1 MKKPITR
8 RDFLNGVVVSTAAVT
23 VPGCSSL
30 SSSMPV
36 GQSVAADYY
45 PPLLNGMRGSNAGS
59 FEAAHALVM
68 QGQSPAD
75 YTRIEE
81 TYDLVVVGGGISGLA
96 AAYLYRQ
103 RMGAEAKILILDNH
117 DDFGGH
123 ARRNEFQHN
132 GKMLLSFGGSVNLEQ
147 AAMPPEVM
155 TLLEE
160 IGVDFKALQDAGA
173 DDFAL
178 SNGAAP
184 FGYYLGANLYGKDQI
199 VAGSWGELL
208 AGAGDFRAKIGSLN
222 LPEQDKS
229 LLISLVSGEKEFLA
243 DIPLQEK
250 EQYLRTTSYAS
261 FLRDRV
267 GMSEAGA
274 KLTEPWASA
283 LFGVGLESVS
293 VMEAF
298 TLGAP
303 GFYAV
308 GLPESETQMDEQ
320 PDDEAELSA
329 YRYPMFPD
337 GNASVARLFVRKLI
351 PAVAPGNSMQD
362 VVTAKFDYSQLDRVG
377 APVRLR
383 LNSAALN
390 VANQGNGVDVSYVNG
405 DKAYKVRG
413 RHCVLA
419 GYNGMIPH
427 LCPELPAAQKENL
440 AYGVKVPFIWANVLL
455 KNGAAVAQGGASVY
469 QCPGSFFELV
479 SHAPPVAL
487 GDYEPPGT
495 ADNEPFVMF
504 MGHMPAPKGDGSQSG
519 RDLCRL
525 GRHKLLATP
534 FSDYEA
540 EIRTQLTGMYG
551 QYGFDA
557 ERDIEAITINRW
569 SHGYAYEYMELYDP
583 AWAEGQA
590 PHELGRKPIGR
601 ISIANSDS
609 EAYAYVQAAIKAAMR
624 AVDEVL
630 G

>member
-8 RDFLNGVVVSTAAVT
+8 RDFLNGVAVSTAAIA

-36 GQSVAADYY
+36 GQSIGADYY

-81 TYDLVVVGGGISGLA
+81 TYDLVVVGAGISGLA

-103 RMGAEAKILILDNH
+103 RMGPEAKILILDNH

-123 ARRNEFQHN
+123 ARRNEFQLD
-132 GKMLLSFGGSVNLEQ
+132 GKTLLSFGGSVNLEQ
-147 AAMPPEVM
+147 AAMPAEVIA
-155 TLLEE
+155 LLEE
-160 IGVDFKALQDAGA
+160 IGVDFNALQDAGP
-173 DDFAL
+173 DDYAL
-178 SNGAAP
+178 TNGAAP

-208 AGAGDFRAKIGSLN
+208 AGAGDFRAKIASMN

-229 LLISLVSGEKEFLA
+229 LLISLVAGEKDFLA

-250 EQYLRTTSYAS
+250 EQYLRTTSYAN
-261 FLRDRV
+261 FMRDKV

-308 GLPESETQMDEQ
+308 GLPDSMTQMDEQ
-320 PDDEAELSA
+320 SDDDVDVSA

-337 GNASVARLFVRKLI
+337 GNASVARLFVRTLI

-377 APVRLR
+377 APVKLR
-383 LNSAALN
+383 LNSAALH
-390 VANQGNGVDVSYVNG
+390 VANQSNGVDVSYVDG

-487 GDYEPPGT
+487 GDYKPPGT
-495 ADNEPFVMF
+495 TDNEPFVMF
-504 MGHMPAPKGDGSQSG
+504 MGHMPAPKGDGSQTG

-540 EIRTQLTGMYG
+540 EIRKQLTGMYG

-583 AWAEGQA
+583 AWPEGQA

-624 AVDEVL
+624 AVDEVV